1 MRRFAFR
8 ATGVVATLSTVMM
21 VQASGRSEYLMPE
34 ITEIVRIGTPSGS
47 GTGTIFSKGIL
58 NGTPWISVITAEH
71 VVPTNTVTMRF
82 GASGGTAYTAD
93 PVRIYRGGASGTLD
107 IAIAWFAL
115 DMATYN
121 TVNPKSLMLAPA
133 AGSTFSNLGR
143 GNTGSEKWVSG
154 NWVGYNN
161 AGTYGTLRFANNSI
175 RTINSTD
182 MDWTNTDPRT
192 AGAVLGE
199 GPSWPG
205 DSGSSYFAQNSVNV
219 TTSLGTFPVFTD
231 GIIGIHAW
239 GQRNGDG
246 SKDWGFTSGGTPMS
260 QPVLDW
266 ALSYAVP
273 VPEPATMAVVALGA
287 LAMLRR
293 KRRAN

>member
-1 MRRFAFR
+1 MRGFAFR
-8 ATGVVATLSTVMM
+8 TASIVAVFSTVFM
-21 VQASGRSEYLMPE
+21 VQAAGRSEYLMPE
-34 ITEIVRIGTPSGS
+34 VKEVVRIGTPSGS
-47 GTGTIFSKGIL
+47 GTGTVFSKGIL
-58 NGTPWISVITAEH
+58 NGTAWISVITAEH

-93 PVRIYRGGASGTLD
+93 PARIYRGGAGGNLD

-115 DMATYN
+115 DMPTYD
-121 TVNPKSLMLAPA
+121 TLTPKSLILAPGV
-133 AGSTFSNLGR
+133 GSTFSNLGR
-143 GNTGSEKWVSG
+143 GNTGSEKWVNG

-192 AGAVLGE
+192 PAAVSGE

-205 DSGSSYFAQNSVNV
+205 DSGSSYFALTPTNV
-219 TTSLGTFPVFTD
+219 STSLGSFSVFTD

-239 GQRNGDG
+239 GQRNADG
-246 SKDWGFTSGGTPMS
+246 SKDWGFISGGTPMS

-266 ALSYAVP
+266 ALSHAVP
-273 VPEPATMAVVALGA
+273 VPEPASMAILGLGA
-287 LAMLRR
+287 LALMRR
-293 KRRAN
+293 KRRA